1 MSTALR
7 VVLVIGSF
15 LTTGYIL
22 RKIRQSR
29 MKIEYAVFWILL
41 SGICIVFSIFPGIPS
56 FFSHLMGFQAPVNL
70 IFLFMLFALIVKCFL
85 NSVVISRLESQVE
98 ELARKIAIE
107 KALEGENEEERKEK
121 KIGDEKE

>member
-7 VVLVIGSF
+7 IVLIIGSCV
-15 LTTGYIL
+15 TTGYIL

-41 SGICIVFSIFPGIPS
+41 SGICLIFSIFPGIPE
-56 FFSHLMGFQAPVNL
+56 FFSDLMGFQAPVNL
-70 IFLFMLFALIVKCFL
+70 IFLFMIFALLVKCFL

-98 ELARKIAIE
+98 ELARKIAVEEALSRKKGE
-107 KALEGENEEERKEK
+107 KDEE
-121 KIGDEKE
+121 